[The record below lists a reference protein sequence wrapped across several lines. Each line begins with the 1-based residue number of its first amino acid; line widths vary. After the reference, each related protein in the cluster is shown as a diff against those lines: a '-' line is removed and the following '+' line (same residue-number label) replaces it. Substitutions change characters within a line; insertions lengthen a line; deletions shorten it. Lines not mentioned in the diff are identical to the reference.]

1 MMKPEI
7 TERTR
12 IRSINLE
19 RQRNSQLKL
28 KYKFATQK
36 VGSGIV
42 AVAIE
47 EDALNYSG
55 ILRMNS
61 TGAFILQQ
69 LQSDIS
75 CAELTERM
83 LLKYDADKVTVEK
96 ILVDFLGMLSGEKLL
111 LDDKNELVKESDLKK
126 AGYIFLI

>member
-1 MMKPEI
+1 M
-7 TERTR
+7 
-12 IRSINLE
+12 
-19 RQRNSQLKL
+19 KL

-75 CAELTERM
+75 CTELTERI
-83 LLKYDADKVTVEK
+83 LQKYDADKATVEK
-96 ILVDFLGMLSGEKLL
+96 ILVDFLGMLSMEKLL
-111 LDDKNELVKESDLKK
+111 LYNKNELVKESDLKK